1 MLTKKIVASSLLLG
15 ILFLPVFNFAN
26 NLDRWKDSLDLSLE
40 PQLHALICLKLGRSL
55 RLENPSSAHD
65 FLSEG
70 LEYVQGTGRSPLVVD
85 LLNYSGQTA
94 RYQGNYQQAV
104 DFHERALAYE
114 TDSLLGKVSGYTYL
128 NLSLAYK
135 GLGLSAIAILYQ
147 ESALLAYQEDEN
159 QRMIANCYNNLGNIY
174 RQMGDYG
181 RALNAQMSAMQIRR
195 QNDDFRALSYSYHNL
210 GYLYQTM
217 GMMDESERFYT
228 QAICLKDSLGGPSQ
242 VARTYLNLGELFH
255 ERGDYDAARKFAEKA
270 LRRALLSEDNPT
282 VVEAYGNI
290 SWAYM
295 AEGKLALAEPAIRK
309 AIRLSQGN
317 QQARY
322 AKMIGRYGLWFMQS
336 QQPEVGI
343 DSLKRSVMIL
353 RALQCPKELQE
364 AYDKLKTAYL
374 SIGKTDEALYWSNHL
389 DKLKDSLFQVQL
401 NAHLVAHEIQ
411 GDLAS
416 IQLENMQL
424 QETLEKER
432 LGYLWIGNALIA
444 AFLLAIGVVLGY
456 RNRRQTEVNHL
467 LNGQNEK
474 IAQGNFDLR
483 HANHE
488 MEQVIHVLSHELKTP
503 VRNVGGY
510 VSLLRRRY
518 LSQLDADGQEF
529 LNYAMEGVKGINRL
543 LNDLLQYAQIG
554 SKQSTLSG
562 QVPIEQVIA
571 RATQELMPQIEAY
584 EAQLDIAPLPDLEV
598 NYRAFYLVFKH
609 LLDNAL
615 KFRKAG
621 RAPVIKIGYRSEPGR
636 HLFWLSDNGIG
647 IEAEY
652 QEQIFNLF
660 QRLNPHDETSGTGLG
675 LAACRKIVR
684 NYKGE
689 IWVESF
695 IDEGTTIFINLPDPT
710 WRKNITFGPYSGERF
725 IAGTNM

>member
-15 ILFLPVFNFAN
+15 ILFLPVFTFAT
-26 NLDRWKDSLDLSLE
+26 NLDRWKDSLDLSLQ
-40 PQLHALICLKLGRSL
+40 PQLHALVCLKIGRSL
-55 RLENPSSAHD
+55 RRENPSSAHD

-70 LEYVQGTGRSPLVVD
+70 LEYVQGTGINPLVVD
-85 LLNYSGQTA
+85 LLNCSGQTA

-104 DFHERALAYE
+104 DLHERALAYE
-114 TDSLLGKVSGYTYL
+114 TDSLHRKVSGYTYL

-135 GLGLSAIAILYQ
+135 GLGLSAIAIPYQ
-147 ESALLAYQEDEN
+147 KSALLAYRETGDQK
-159 QRMIANCYNNLGNIY
+159 MIANCYNNLGNIY
-174 RQMGDYG
+174 RQMGDYS
-181 RALNAQMSAMQIRR
+181 RALAAQKQAMEIRYE
-195 QNDDFRALSYSYHNL
+195 NDDFKGLSYSYHNL
-210 GYLYQTM
+210 GFLYQTM
-217 GMMDESERFYT
+217 GVMDESERYYD
-228 QAICLKDSLGGPSQ
+228 QAICLKDSLGGTTQIGP
-242 VARTYLNLGELFH
+242 TYLNLGELFY
-255 ERGDYDAARKFAEKA
+255 ERGDYDSARKFAGKA
-270 LRRALLSEDNPT
+270 LRRALLNEDKAT
-282 VVEAYGNI
+282 VAEAYSNI

-295 AEGKLALAEPAIRK
+295 AEGKLTLAESAIKK
-309 AIRLSQGN
+309 AIRLTQAN
-317 QQARY
+317 QQVGY
-322 AKMIGRYGLWFMQS
+322 AKIIGRYGLWFVESGQT
-336 QQPEVGI
+336 EVGI
-343 DSLKRSVMIL
+343 DSLNRSLMIL
-353 RALQCPKELQE
+353 RSLQSPKELQD
-364 AYDKLKTAYL
+364 AYDRLKTAYL
-374 SIGKTDEALYWSNHL
+374 SIGETDKALYWSKHL
-389 DKLKDSLFQVQL
+389 DKLKDSLFQIQL
-401 NAHLVAHEIQ
+401 NAHLEAHEIQ

-416 IQLENMQL
+416 IQLENLQL

-432 LGYLWIGNALIA
+432 LGYLWVGNALVA
-444 AFLLAIGVVLGY
+444 AFLLAIGVVLSY
-456 RNRRQTEVNHL
+456 RNRRQTEINQL

-474 IAQGNFDLR
+474 IAQANFDLR

-529 LNYAMEGVKGINRL
+529 LNYAMEGVKSINQL
-543 LNDLLQYAQIG
+543 LSDLLQYAQLG
-554 SKQSTLSG
+554 SKQSPVSG
-562 QVPIEQVIA
+562 KVPIEQVIA

-584 EAQLDIAPLPDLEV
+584 GAQLEIAPLPDLDV
-598 NYRAFYLVFKH
+598 NYRAFYLVFRH

-621 RAPVIKIGYRSEPGR
+621 RALVIKIGYRSEPGR

-660 QRLNPHDETSGTGLG
+660 QRLNPHEETSGTGLG